1 VKNISDAGCF
11 LNNTLLLTLA
21 LYHQLRIIHSDLF
34 YFYICIKINFEKMS
48 NHNKNISVAGL
59 LRLVQVIWKKIFYYL
74 RIFLIRAALRIRVLL
89 MQLKL
94 KPTEEDKDKKKAG
107 RLNPSRI
114 RDHLANER
122 TYLAWMRTAIAL
134 LGFGVVIVRLRTF
147 QVPLIPR
154 PGNGWKL
161 GLVFSLVGLIT
172 VWLSTAHYF
181 AVRRDIEEDTY
192 EPTDRWVLL
201 FSLAVMILGAGVI
214 YFVFTTSLDP
224 TSPLIP
230 E

>member
-1 VKNISDAGCF
+1 VYFIYLQSV
-11 LNNTLLLTLA
+11 
-21 LYHQLRIIHSDLF
+21 LY
-34 YFYICIKINFEKMS
+34 
-48 NHNKNISVAGL
+48 ISVAQL
-59 LRLVQVIWKKIFYYL
+59 LRLLQIILKEIFYYL
-74 RIFLIRAALRIRVLL
+74 RVFFKRTALAIRVLL

-94 KPTEEDKDKKKAG
+94 KPTEEDQNKKKAG

-122 TYLAWMRTAIAL
+122 TYLAWMRTGIAL
-134 LGFGVVIVRLRTF
+134 LGFGVVIVRLRAF

-172 VWLSTAHYF
+172 VWLSTSHYF

-201 FSLAVMILGAGVI
+201 FSLAVTILATGVI

-224 TSPLIP
+224 MSPLIP

>member
-1 VKNISDAGCF
+1 
-11 LNNTLLLTLA
+11 
-21 LYHQLRIIHSDLF
+21 
-34 YFYICIKINFEKMS
+34 
-48 NHNKNISVAGL
+48 
-59 LRLVQVIWKKIFYYL
+59 
-74 RIFLIRAALRIRVLL
+74 

-94 KPTEEDKDKKKAG
+94 KPTEEDKDKKKPG

-122 TYLAWMRTAIAL
+122 TYLAWMRTGIAL
-134 LGFGVVIVRLRTF
+134 LGFGVVIVRLRAF

-154 PGNGWKL
+154 PGTGWKL

-224 TSPLIP
+224 MSPLIP